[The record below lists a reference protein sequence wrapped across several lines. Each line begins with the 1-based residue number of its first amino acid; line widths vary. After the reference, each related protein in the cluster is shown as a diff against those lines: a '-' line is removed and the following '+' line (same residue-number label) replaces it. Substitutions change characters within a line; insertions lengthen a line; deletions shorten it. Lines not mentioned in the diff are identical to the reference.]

1 MLLLYLLTLVVVSI
15 IPNNLYSL
23 ESCKAYIQDVRSF
36 HRQYF
41 GIDFPY
47 WYSIAQLEKESSC
60 RHNILSSDRVGSEGL
75 AQITYSLW
83 KDKLSSEGIKEIKTI
98 PNHLKAQAYIN
109 KYYYTRLNHCDKKL
123 WAMYQAYNGGL
134 LVDKECHRSSSSK
147 WSEAR
152 KYCNRRDVC
161 VKFNRNVCIQYR
173 NACDINYGYS
183 KKIYDLSRKYNLMDV
198 IDSKFLFW

>member
-1 MLLLYLLTLVVVSI
+1 MLVVVNITPSD
-15 IPNNLYSL
+15 LYSL

-41 GIDFPY
+41 GTDFPY
-47 WYSIAQLEKESSC
+47 WYSVAQLEKESSC

-98 PNHLKAQAYIN
+98 SNHLKAQAYIN

-123 WAMYQAYNGGL
+123 WAMYQAYNGGF
-134 LVDKECHRSSSSK
+134 LVEKECRLANSSVK
-147 WSEAR
+147 SEAR
-152 KYCNRRDVC
+152 KFCNRRDVC
-161 VKFNRNVCIQYR
+161 IRFKGNKCIQYR
-173 NACDINYGYS
+173 NACDINYEYS
-183 KKIYDLSRKYNLMDV
+183 DKIYKLSGKYNLLDIKTTNFV
-198 IDSKFLFW
+198 FY